1 MKKISEELGKIELGV
16 SGNNT
21 YTGVIRADEFL
32 PQIRGKR
39 AINKFREMRDN
50 DSTIGAVMYATE
62 QVLRDVKFTVK
73 PANDTPAAKGMA
85 DFVESVLGDMEHTLD
100 DHISEALSFL
110 TFGFSLFEV
119 VYKRRKGP
127 LTSNP
132 KKNSKYN
139 DGYIGVRKL
148 ASRAQ
153 WTVDRF
159 DVDHKTGDTLGVL
172 QEMNIGTKSNYI
184 PIQKLLHYRT
194 TNLNNDPSGRSILRN
209 AFSSYTYLNN
219 LCSLL
224 KLLL

>member
-1 MKKISEELGKIELGV
+1 M
-16 SGNNT
+16 
-21 YTGVIRADEFL
+21 
-32 PQIRGKR
+32 
-39 AINKFREMRDN
+39 AI
-50 DSTIGAVMYATE
+50 
-62 QVLRDVKFTVK
+62 
-73 PANDTPAAKGMA
+73 
-85 DFVESVLGDMEHTLD
+85 
-100 DHISEALSFL
+100 
-110 TFGFSLFEV
+110 
-119 VYKRRKGP
+119 
-127 LTSNP
+127 
-132 KKNSKYN
+132 
-139 DGYIGVRKL
+139 IGVRKL

-224 KLLL
+224 KLSL